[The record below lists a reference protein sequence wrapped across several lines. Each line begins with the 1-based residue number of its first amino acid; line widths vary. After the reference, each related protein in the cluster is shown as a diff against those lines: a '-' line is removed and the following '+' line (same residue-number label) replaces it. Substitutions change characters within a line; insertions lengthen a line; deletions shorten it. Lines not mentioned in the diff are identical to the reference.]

1 MKLIVGL
8 GNPGK
13 KYERT
18 RHNLGFVVLDRL
30 AAQNGILVAKR
41 KYESLIGEW
50 NKDGEQALLVKPQT
64 YMNQSGAAVRS
75 LLRYLPVEAGDLI
88 LIHDDLDLPFGRI
101 RIRRQGSAGG
111 HRGMLSVLGVLGE
124 EVFYRVRVGIGR
136 PLPGIDPTD
145 FVLQS
150 FSPEET
156 ARLDEVISRAADAVE
171 CLLQEGAHRAMEKF
185 NWAK

>member
-1 MKLIVGL
+1 
-8 GNPGK
+8 
-13 KYERT
+13 
-18 RHNLGFVVLDRL
+18 
-30 AAQNGILVAKR
+30 
-41 KYESLIGEW
+41 
-50 NKDGEQALLVKPQT
+50 
-64 YMNQSGAAVRS
+64 
-75 LLRYLPVEAGDLI
+75 
-88 LIHDDLDLPFGRI
+88 
-101 RIRRQGSAGG
+101 
-111 HRGMLSVLGVLGE
+111 MLSVLGVLGE

-145 FVLQS
+145 FVLQV